1 MNVLLWPFKAI
12 WWAIR
17 KTLWVALF
25 VFIAAGVGLWFGI
38 PLDKGAQYAAKL
50 PLNESTKKTL
60 QIASEQ
66 VLILRY
72 SHSERALVFE
82 TSMQPGSISN
92 VAQGLLPLKAQVDKK
107 CHKSLGRLT
116 GISIRAGDDALL
128 VKANA
133 IATGICYEN
142 PIKLKGLKIY
152 KGYSV
157 KTPPGGGAKATV
169 SMTLKPKRN
178 SQTQEI
184 EDFGIYGLDVDGSRF
199 VEAINIDALAELA
212 VRDALKPM
220 LYLKTAKASFH
231 EICDASSH
239 QLFGKFGN
247 GYDFDGRLQM
257 HDLAIGKCIFA
268 VSKRQV
274 ISASQN
280 LSGFVVAVFE
290 AIRENYLPSEGLGP
304 TNL

>member
-25 VFIAAGVGLWFGI
+25 VIIAAGIGLWLGI

-50 PLNESTKKTL
+50 PLSESTKKTL

-66 VLILRY
+66 ALTLRY
-72 SHSERALVFE
+72 SHSERALIFK

-92 VAQGLLPLKAQVDKK
+92 VAQGLLPIKAEVDKK

-116 GISIRAGDDALL
+116 ALSIRAGDDTLL

-157 KTPPGGGAKATV
+157 KTPPGGGAKATA

-199 VEAINIDALAELA
+199 VEAINIDELAELA

-220 LYLKTAKASFH
+220 LYLKTAKASFID
-231 EICDASSH
+231 ICDATSL
-239 QLFGKFGN
+239 QLFGEFGN
-247 GYDFDGRLQM
+247 GYDFDGHLQM
-257 HDLAIGKCIFA
+257 HDLDIGKCIFA

-274 ISASQN
+274 ITTTQN
-280 LSGFVVAVFE
+280 VSGFAIAVFE
-290 AIRENYLPSEGLGP
+290 AIRENYLPSDRLGP
-304 TNL
+304 SVL